1 MRNRYIGKSVSKLFK
16 QGEAS
21 PVKTFFNNQITSH
34 TSEISQIFKDPKV
47 FENMYSHFLE
57 QADKN
62 NISGKANGGKT
73 PYGLADNKCDNADL
87 TTHFGQGGAGTT
99 PYLNWHVVSLY
110 YIVDESRILMG
121 IEKDRYKFIKQMSP
135 LRYEKFKNRKTE
147 MAVFYETMREKIDY
161 TELCEKFIEVSE
173 QVMRLGLYLE
183 ML

>member
-1 MRNRYIGKSVSKLFK
+1 MFK

-21 PVKTFFNNQITSH
+21 LVKTFFNNQITSH
-34 TSEISQIFKDPKV
+34 TSEISQIFKDSKV

-73 PYGLADNKCDNADL
+73 PYGLVDNKCDNADL

-121 IEKDRYKFIKQMSP
+121 IEKDRYKVYKANVP
-135 LRYEKFKNRKTE
+135 FK
-147 MAVFYETMREKIDY
+147 I
-161 TELCEKFIEVSE
+161 
-173 QVMRLGLYLE
+173 
-183 ML
+183 